1 LSYTRVRVRTYYAR
15 SVRCQSPT
23 VGDRSRPVGQEFVT
37 GIAPRRRVACRLV
50 MNAHS
55 DWLAAAPVRRGWDRA
70 RGGGGGMR
78 VRAAALATAALW
90 AFGTGGVRSAEAG
103 PEAFPEITEVLQGRI
118 FDTKFDRD
126 VVFLRRIREDFHRH
140 WADFLEANLTE
151 KEFVQVP
158 DKMAKFLEKL
168 AKSTAGT
175 DDATTAE
182 KLAVLVTDPVF
193 YANTNAYRPDLLT
206 AAARTLIGLGPKG
219 CQAFAGPSVWRITGR
234 TRSAWSCLR
243 RWPGS
248 RARGIP
254 KCRPAWPLWRSRS
267 RRSGAGR
274 FRGAHGWRSA
284 SCWRCRAGGGG
295 ASFHARAG
303 GDGGSGAVP

>member
-1 LSYTRVRVRTYYAR
+1 
-15 SVRCQSPT
+15 
-23 VGDRSRPVGQEFVT
+23 
-37 GIAPRRRVACRLV
+37 
-50 MNAHS
+50 
-55 DWLAAAPVRRGWDRA
+55 
-70 RGGGGGMR
+70 MR

-219 CQAFAGPSVWRITGR
+219 CQAFAGTFSLAHYRTDPVSLELFAEVAGKSGTGDPKVQAGLAAVAFTFATER
-234 TRSAWSCLR
+234 GGSFPRCTRVAVRQLLAL
-243 RWPGS
+243 PG
-248 RARGIP
+248 GVEVV
-254 KCRPAWPLWRSRS
+254 RPFMHAP
-267 RRSGAGR
+267 AAMEDPGR
-274 FRGAHGWRSA
+274 FRDIVVGIVAARVPGLKGELEGIARQAVAKLAAMPPGASAYRDEVTGLRSA
-284 SCWRCRAGGGG
+284 LEGK
-295 ASFHARAG
+295 
-303 GDGGSGAVP
+303 